1 MRGLATLVV
10 VAIQATLVA
19 TGAVLQPLVA
29 LAVAIKHTSPPVC
42 DLEAE
47 GCIATGGLHGPKDCR
62 TCAAHMEV
70 CMVTPR
76 IDEQMQVRV
85 VLAGACVEQIA
96 NKAKGCSACKTPEGK
111 KMFKARVDAAKA
123 NLSVPAVPA
132 VPVPAVPAAV
142 PDVPVVPDVP
152 AVPVPDPP
160 QLSPPPL
167 LSPSPP
173 PAVPDMPAPATA
185 QPESAATIQ
194 PLETTATE
202 KIDSTVCDLEAEGCV
217 DVGTSQDCRTCAAH
231 MDLCMDTPRID
242 ETMQVRVV
250 LAGACVEQIAN
261 KAKGCS
267 ACKTPEGK
275 KMFKARVDAAKAEAE
290 QSLAT
295 PQPPETAA
303 STQPLDTAASKKI
316 NSTVCD
322 LEAEGCVSAGNVQDC
337 RTCAAHMELCMVT
350 PHLDEDM
357 QIQAVTA
364 ENCVVQVA
372 DQAGGCNA
380 CKTPEGKQAFKARVG
395 DVATGDEKT
404 DRRLPIDVA
413 SSKKKNSTVCDFEA
427 TGCIRLQTALPTAVE
442 DCRTCAAHME
452 LCMHTQ
458 SLDENLVVK
467 VVTTDDCVVQVADQA
482 GACSACKS
490 DEGRAAFRTRLGD
503 VATASAGAAASA
515 TRAASATH
523 EAVTAAGDAAE
534 DIAAARASET
544 VANATRAANDIFEES
559 SKVSRDVMDAKV
571 EAAEASAAAAEAEA
585 EASGPTGRIPP
596 SPPPNANVCD
606 FQKSGCI
613 TIGAVQD
620 CRACSSHIN
629 NCMITDH
636 RNSGGKLLENGVEAC
651 AVEVAVRAEG
661 CAKCGNEDSV
671 MAYKRQ
677 VGQMPS
683 PPQTPPL
690 PPPPSPTPLLPPN
703 PPSLPP
709 SPPPQPPPLPPPHPP
724 PKSTAEKA
732 AEEYIKLDRYWRALK
747 QQAQEKEQIA
757 SQAHRDRIETMEEL
771 QGADE
776 SLKALK
782 AANAVGDMLSSA
794 NDWAEEARAKLR
806 AAKIM
811 DEETQVQAAEAKQS
825 AVRAFDARKKGKA
838 DADAAA
844 ELESQG
850 ITEAEA
856 ASTRAK
862 QIEDA
867 AHGLK
872 PQVLQYE
879 SADLQ

>member
-1 MRGLATLVV
+1 M
-10 VAIQATLVA
+10 VAGMVA
-19 TGAVLQPLVA
+19 LVA

-47 GCIATGGLHGPKDCR
+47 GCVAAVGSLHSPKDDCR
-62 TCAAHMEV
+62 TCAAHMEL

-76 IDEQMQVRV
+76 IDDQMQVRV

-96 NKAKGCSACKTPEGK
+96 NRATGCSACKTPEGKKMFKARVDAAKAERSVPAVPAVPVPAVPAPVSEVPVVPVVPDAPDVPVPDVAAVPDVPVLPVVPDMPDVPDVPDVPAPATAQPLETAATEKIDSAVCDLEAEGCVDVGTAQDCRTCAAHMNLCMDTPQLDEEKQVRVVLAGACVEQIASKAKGCSACKTPEGK

-123 NLSVPAVPA
+123 L
-132 VPVPAVPAAV
+132 
-142 PDVPVVPDVP
+142 
-152 AVPVPDPP
+152 
-160 QLSPPPL
+160 
-167 LSPSPP
+167 
-173 PAVPDMPAPATA
+173 
-185 QPESAATIQ
+185 
-194 PLETTATE
+194 
-202 KIDSTVCDLEAEGCV
+202 
-217 DVGTSQDCRTCAAH
+217 
-231 MDLCMDTPRID
+231 
-242 ETMQVRVV
+242 
-250 LAGACVEQIAN
+250 
-261 KAKGCS
+261 
-267 ACKTPEGK
+267 
-275 KMFKARVDAAKAEAE
+275 AE
-290 QSLAT
+290 QSTAT
-295 PQPPETAA
+295 AQPPETAA
-303 STQPLDTAASKKI
+303 STQPLETAASKKT

-322 LEAEGCVSAGNVQDC
+322 LEAEGCVNAGSVKDC

-350 PHLDEDM
+350 PHLDEKM

-364 ENCVVQVA
+364 EDCVVQVA
-372 DQAGGCNA
+372 DQAAGCNA
-380 CKTPEGKQAFKARVG
+380 CKTPEGKQAFRARVG
-395 DVATGDEKT
+395 DVASGDEKT

-413 SSKKKNSTVCDFEA
+413 SSKKKNSTVCNFEA
-427 TGCIRLQTALPTAVE
+427 TGCISVQTALPTAVE

-490 DEGRAAFRTRLGD
+490 EEGKAAFRTRLGD

-515 TRAASATH
+515 TRGGIATH
-523 EAVTAAGDAAE
+523 EAVIAAGDAAE
-534 DIAAARASET
+534 DVAAARASET
-544 VANATRAANDIFEES
+544 VANATRAAKDIFDES
-559 SKVSRDVMDAKV
+559 ATASRDAMDAKV
-571 EAAEASAAAAEAEA
+571 EAAEASSAAAEAEA
-585 EASGPTGRIPP
+585 EASGPMGKIPP
-596 SPPPNANVCD
+596 SPPPNAKVCD

-620 CRACSSHIN
+620 CRACSGHIN

-636 RNSGGKLLENGVEAC
+636 RDSGGKLLENGVEAC

-661 CAKCGNEDSV
+661 CAKCGNKDSI

-724 PKSTAEKA
+724 PKSNAEKA
-732 AEEYIKLDRYWRALK
+732 TEEYTKLDRYWRALK
-747 QQAQEKEQIA
+747 QQAQEKQELA
-757 SQAHRDRIETMEEL
+757 SQVHRDRVAIMEEL
-771 QGADE
+771 QGYDE
-776 SLKALK
+776 SVKALVAAK
-782 AANAVGDMLSSA
+782 ASEDMLNPA
-794 NDWAEEARAKLR
+794 NDWAEEARGKLR
-806 AAKIM
+806 AAKIA
-811 DEETQVQAAEAKQS
+811 DEEAQVDAAEAKQS
-825 AVRAFDARKKGKA
+825 ALRAFDARKKGKA

-844 ELESQG
+844 ELERQG
-850 ITEAEA
+850 ITEADA

>member
-29 LAVAIKHTSPPVC
+29 MAVAIKHTSPPVC

-47 GCIATGGLHGPKDCR
+47 GCVVTGAGIQGLRDCR
-62 TCAAHMEV
+62 TCAAHMDL

-76 IDEQMQVRV
+76 IDDQMQVRV

-123 NLSVPAVPA
+123 KLS
-132 VPVPAVPAAV
+132 AATAL
-142 PDVPVVPDVP
+142 PESTP
-152 AVPVPDPP
+152 
-160 QLSPPPL
+160 
-167 LSPSPP
+167 
-173 PAVPDMPAPATA
+173 TA
-185 QPESAATIQ
+185 QPESTATAQ
-194 PLETTATE
+194 PPPPPPPPPPPSPPPPPPPQTTATPPPAPP
-202 KIDSTVCDLEAEGCV
+202 KIYSTVCDLEAEGCV

-231 MDLCMDTPRID
+231 MDLCMDTPQLD
-242 ETMQVRVV
+242 EDMQVKVV

-261 KAKGCS
+261 KAPGCN
-267 ACKTPEGK
+267 ACKKPEGK
-275 KMFKARVDAAKAEAE
+275 KMFKARVDAAKALAE
-290 QSLAT
+290 QST
-295 PQPPETAA
+295 PSTQSPETAA
-303 STQPLDTAASKKI
+303 STQPLETAASKKI

-322 LEAEGCVSAGNVQDC
+322 LEAQGCVSIGSVEDC

-350 PHLDEDM
+350 PHLDAEN

-364 ENCVVQVA
+364 EDCVVQVA
-372 DQAGGCNA
+372 DLAGGCNA
-380 CKTPEGKQAFKARVG
+380 CKTPKGKQAFKARVG
-395 DVATGDEKT
+395 DVASGDEKT

-413 SSKKKNSTVCDFEA
+413 SSKKKNSTVCNFEA
-427 TGCIRLQTALPTAVE
+427 TGCISLQTALPTAVE

-467 VVTTDDCVVQVADQA
+467 VVTTDDCVVQVADLA

-490 DEGRAAFRTRLGD
+490 EEGKQAFRTRLGD

-515 TRAASATH
+515 TKAATATH

-534 DIAAARASET
+534 DVAAARASET

-559 SKVSRDVMDAKV
+559 SKVSRDAMDAKV
-571 EAAEASAAAAEAEA
+571 EAAEASAAAAQAEA

-596 SPPPNANVCD
+596 SPPPNAKVCD

-613 TIGAVQD
+613 AIGDESNGNPAVQD
-620 CRACSSHIN
+620 CRACSAHIN

-636 RNSGGKLLENGVEAC
+636 RDESGNLLEQLVDAC
-651 AVEVAVRAEG
+651 AVEVAVRATG
-661 CAKCGNEDSV
+661 CEKCGNEDSI

-709 SPPPQPPPLPPPHPP
+709 SPPPQPPPLPPPSPP
-724 PKSTAEKA
+724 PKSNADKA
-732 AEEYIKLDRYWRALK
+732 AEEYTKLDRYWRALK
-747 QQAQEKEQIA
+747 QQAQEKQEIA
-757 SQAHRDRIETMEEL
+757 SQAHRDRVEIMVDL

-782 AANAVGDMLSSA
+782 AAKAAEDMISPA

-806 AAKIM
+806 AAKIA
-811 DEETQVQAAEAKQS
+811 EEEAQVQAAEAKQS
-825 AVRAFDARKKGKA
+825 AERALNARKKGRA